1 MRIKVSLG
9 LFLFA
14 ASIFG
19 LIGLAAGPALAGGG
33 SSISITLGSQHH
45 SAWHGYGHGYG
56 HGGYRDPW
64 RHYRPRHHTRR
75 VFRPHHWPRP
85 WPVPPRVVYVE
96 PPRETIPAP
105 APAPTA
111 KPYCREFQK
120 QIIIDGR
127 TEQAYGEACLQPD
140 GTWKIQP

>member
-1 MRIKVSLG
+1 MRLKVSLG
-9 LFLFA
+9 LFVFA
-14 ASIFG
+14 ATIFG
-19 LIGLAAGPALAGGG
+19 VIGLAAGPALAGG
-33 SSISITLGSQHH
+33 SSVSISVGSIYH
-45 SAWHGYGHGYG
+45 SGWHA

-64 RHYRPRHHTRR
+64 RHRHRSRHHARR
-75 VFRPHHWPRP
+75 AAPPHYWPRP
-85 WPVPPRVVYVE
+85 WSPPPRVVYVE
-96 PPRETIPAP
+96 PPREITP

-127 TEQAYGEACLQPD
+127 TEQAYGVACRQPD